1 MAYKYVW
8 RGLEEIFKF
17 AHLHKNGSQLCWG
30 PFSISGDTRLRGQAL
45 LLFNPSQLR

>member
-17 AHLHKNGSQLCWG
+17 AHLHYLKGNSRKG
-30 PFSISGDTRLRGQAL
+30 
-45 LLFNPSQLR
+45 

>member
-30 PFSISGDTRLRGQAL
+30 PFLWRYALAGQAL
-45 LLFNPSQLR
+45 LLLNPSQLR